1 MIKLYTN
8 KFFIIISLLGLF
20 TTACKT
26 KKAIVETG
34 PLNKKELTELEKAK
48 LRFEKQVDSAELSFN
63 YFSGKAKAVIAAE
76 GREDNATINLRIK
89 KDEIIWASVSALGF
103 EAARAYITPDSIKV
117 LVRLGKNA
125 YISKGFDY
133 IQQLTNKKVDFKTLQ
148 AILVGN
154 KVRNFSSPNDD
165 FKIEDLFFIITGGDD
180 TLKYK
185 FNYNNQ
191 FKTNSFSIENST
203 PDQHLDVNYGTY
215 ATYNDRLVPLELSI
229 SSQTGG
235 KKLGVSLRYN
245 KITVNEP
252 LEFPF
257 SVPKRFN

>member
-1 MIKLYTN
+1 MIKPYTN
-8 KFFIIISLLGLF
+8 KFFVLLTVLGLF
-20 TTACKT
+20 STACRP

-48 LRFEKQVDSAELSFN
+48 LKFEYQTDSTELSFD
-63 YFSGKAKAVIAAE
+63 YFSGKAKAVISTE

-89 KDEIIWASVSALGF
+89 KDEIIWASVSAFGF

-117 LVRLGKNA
+117 LVRLGKNS
-125 YISKGFDY
+125 YINKGFDY
-133 IQQLTNKKVDFKTLQ
+133 IQQMTNKKVDFKTLQ

-154 KVRNFSSPNDD
+154 KVRNFVNPKDD
-165 FKIEDLFFIITGGDD
+165 FKVEDLFYIITGEDEG
-180 TLKYK
+180 LKYK

-191 FKTNSFSIENST
+191 FKTDNFTIDNSS
-203 PDQHLDVNYGTY
+203 PDQHLIVSYGNYSTF
-215 ATYNDRLVPLELSI
+215 NSRLVPLELSI
-229 SSQTGG
+229 SSQTGD
-235 KKLGVSLRYN
+235 KKLGVYLRYN